1 MGLATESL
9 VDNAVLAWTPSVLV
23 RGFGLSAGFVGPLLG
38 TLLMLGGGAGML
50 AGGLLS
56 DPARTGK
63 SRGRIPVAL
72 AAAIVTLPVTV
83 LITNS
88 HLPGVL
94 VGVTL
99 YVLLAC
105 ISESAGTLALL
116 DSVPNH
122 RRGLVT
128 ATSFFLNVAF
138 GAGIGPAAVGWI
150 ADHFSLSGRA
160 LAAAILA
167 VAGSGFVMVIV
178 LFSLSLRL
186 TRGNARNNAVPAID
200 AAVDP

>member
-1 MGLATESL
+1 
-9 VDNAVLAWTPSVLV
+9 
-23 RGFGLSAGFVGPLLG
+23 
-38 TLLMLGGGAGML
+38 
-50 AGGLLS
+50 
-56 DPARTGK
+56 
-63 SRGRIPVAL
+63 
-72 AAAIVTLPVTV
+72 VTLPVTV

-116 DSVPNH
+116 DSVPNR

-128 ATSFFLNVAF
+128 AMSFFLNVAF

-167 VAGSGFVMVIV
+167 VAGSGFVVVIA

-186 TRGNARNNAVPAID
+186 ARSNPRNNAVPAID
-200 AAVDP
+200 AAVDS